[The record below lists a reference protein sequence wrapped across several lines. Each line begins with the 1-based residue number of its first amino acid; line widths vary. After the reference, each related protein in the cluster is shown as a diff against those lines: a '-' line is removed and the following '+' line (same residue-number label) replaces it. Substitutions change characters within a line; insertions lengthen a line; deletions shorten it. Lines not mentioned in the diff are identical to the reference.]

1 MNTRSFHFGI
11 LRHAAIGCASVG
23 LIAGA
28 IAVNGAEVEKT
39 NPPATTSPTATNSVA
54 KAATIEVPLSQFTIP
69 ASRSEGR
76 NPFFPDSTFG
86 TPVVQTS
93 TNSAAVKVVVALDIK
108 GVSKVGNKWYA
119 LINGRTFE
127 AGEEG
132 DVTAPG
138 GRKVHVLCI
147 SIKAEG
153 ATVEADGVRQEL
165 KLKVY

>member
-1 MNTRSFHFGI
+1 MNTRSFYFGI
-11 LRHAAIGCASVG
+11 LRQAAIGCAGVG
-23 LIAGA
+23 LITAA
-28 IAVNGAEVEKT
+28 ITVTGAEPEKT
-39 NPPATTSPTATNSVA
+39 NPPASAAPTATNSVA
-54 KAATIEVPLSQFTIP
+54 KPVTIEIPLSQFAIP
-69 ASRSEGR
+69 ASPSEGR
-76 NPFFPDSTFG
+76 NPFFPDSTIG
-86 TPVVQTS
+86 KKVVETS
-93 TNSAAVKVVVALDIK
+93 TTAPVKVVVALDIK

-132 DVTAPG
+132 DVTMPG
-138 GRKVHVLCI
+138 GKKVHVLCI